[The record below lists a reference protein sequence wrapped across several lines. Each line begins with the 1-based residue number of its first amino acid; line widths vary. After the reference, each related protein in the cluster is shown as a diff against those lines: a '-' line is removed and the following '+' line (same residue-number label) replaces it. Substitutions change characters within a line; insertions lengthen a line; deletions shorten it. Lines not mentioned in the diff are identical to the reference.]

1 MIPGVND
8 RAQCSAP
15 LPPPPL
21 WVVETTKTWTG
32 WPAACRP
39 PAVGPLWRRRCTGC
53 RRRCRHRGEAAG
65 GGREARGIPGRGEEN
80 EYRGRKVQG
89 GGGGGRG
96 SARAGGRG
104 GRQRR
109 RLGRRSRGRG
119 TSSGVVG
126 DGDGRGLDDRTADAP
141 PLCFR
146 GGSLL
151 PPLVNIPVDGDGLTV
166 RGD

>member
-39 PAVGPLWRRRCTGC
+39 PAVGPSWRRRCAGC
-53 RRRCRHRGEAAG
+53 RRRCRRRGEAAG

-80 EYRGRKVQG
+80 EYRGQKVQG
-89 GGGGGRG
+89 GVEVDEAQHGREEEEGGSVGGWAAGPGGGGR
-96 SARAGGRG
+96 ARAWWATAMAGDWTTALRMPPRCVSEGG
-104 GRQRR
+104 
-109 RLGRRSRGRG
+109 LSSRHL
-119 TSSGVVG
+119 SIY
-126 DGDGRGLDDRTADAP
+126 P
-141 PLCFR
+141 
-146 GGSLL
+146 
-151 PPLVNIPVDGDGLTV
+151 
-166 RGD
+166 

>member
-39 PAVGPLWRRRCTGC
+39 PAVGPSWRRRCAGC
-53 RRRCRHRGEAAG
+53 WRRCRRRGEAAG

-80 EYRGRKVQG
+80 EYRGQKVQG
-89 GGGGGRG
+89 GRKRRAAA
-96 SARAGGRG
+96 SAAGPPVPGAGDELGRG
-104 GRQRR
+104 GRRRWPGTGRPRCGCPPVVFQRGFSPPATCRYTRR
-109 RLGRRSRGRG
+109 RRWLDSAWGLRIRRI
-119 TSSGVVG
+119 GV
-126 DGDGRGLDDRTADAP
+126 
-141 PLCFR
+141 
-146 GGSLL
+146 
-151 PPLVNIPVDGDGLTV
+151 N
-166 RGD
+166 